1 MFLGFDSS
9 EEYSKKIF
17 GAVSIPQQE
26 IPELEKEWTKLRIKH
41 KLFGEIKWCN
51 IDKNYRK
58 YFDFLDLFFREKKAN
73 FHSIC
78 FRGKNQKYQ
87 SAYMLIREI
96 SWKMKKSGVAKPLFI
111 LFDNDGNIGKKE
123 TTVIKDY
130 LDKDKR
136 FKLNVDFCNQGASQ
150 VLSLLQITDLLTGAT
165 ASKVNKIKVNAEQLA
180 IINFIETK
188 SNTPLGWSSERFPD
202 LYEFKMHHFEPDPS
216 KAKKFS

>member
-9 EEYSKKIF
+9 EEYAQKIF
-17 GAVSIPQQE
+17 GAVSMPRQE
-26 IPELEKEWTKLRIKH
+26 ISELEKEWTKLRIQH
-41 KLFGEIKWCN
+41 KLFGEIKWSN
-51 IDKNYRK
+51 IDKNYKK
-58 YFDFLDLFFREKKAN
+58 YFDFLSLFFKGKKIN

-78 FRGKNQKYQ
+78 FRDNNQKYR

-96 SWKMKKSGVAKPLFI
+96 SWKMKKSGVTKPLFV

-123 TTVIKDY
+123 TTIIKNY

-136 FKLNVDFCNQGASQ
+136 FSLNIDFCNQGASHI
-150 VLSLLQITDLLTGAT
+150 LSLLQITDLLTGAT
-165 ASKVNKIKVNAEQLA
+165 ASRINKIKVNAKQLA

-202 LYEFKMHHFEPDPS
+202 LYEFKIHHFKPDSS
-216 KAKKFS
+216 KANF